1 MAVDSTPATT
11 VKNMLNGIDYSA
23 LIGGPLK
30 AAVEAQ
36 AIAAK
41 SSWEF
46 IQHVGLRKNKN
57 GETEAINVEFM
68 YQKDGTLA
76 KLIVP
81 LLTIVPI
88 PMIVVDDVSIKFK
101 ASLNASASEY
111 SENSSSKALDIG
123 GEGSLTFGKGP
134 VSVDLKIKANY
145 STKKDSKA
153 TQESKYS
160 VEYTQDIEVHAKQA
174 DMPAGLATVLNI
186 LSSSVTPNGSSHGKI
201 ELDKTAIAPTKDS
214 PEIISVT
221 VKDDKG
227 IIVPKAKIKITSEFG
242 KEDNGAK
249 SDHLTILYGHLQ
261 KTCDFSTGNA
271 ASIELEDGVE
281 TLTFKVTGPIPP
293 AIISVTTEGETPT
306 TSKIKV
312 AQYLLAAPS
321 STALSEAKDSS
332 KETQ

>member
-30 AAVEAQ
+30 AAIEAQ
-36 AIAAK
+36 AMAAK

-46 IQHVGLRKNKN
+46 IQEVGLYKDKDDVKR
-57 GETEAINVEFM
+57 AVNVEFM

-81 LLTIVPI
+81 ILTIVPI

-111 SENSSSKALDIG
+111 SENSSSQALDIG

-160 VEYTQDIEVHAKQA
+160 VEYTQDVEVHAKQA

-186 LSSSVTPNGSSHGKI
+186 LSSSVTPNGGAYGMI
-201 ELDKTAIAPTKDS
+201 EVDKT
-214 PEIISVT
+214 
-221 VKDDKG
+221 
-227 IIVPKAKIKITSEFG
+227 IIVPTLEAAEVVSIDVKNNEGLIVP
-242 KEDNGAK
+242 GAK
-249 SDHLTILYGHLQ
+249 VTMAINYGSGTNKNLKAYFGHLQ
-261 KTCDFSTGNA
+261 VPMDDNA
-271 ASIELEDGVE
+271 TLDLEDGID
-281 TLTFKVTGPIPP
+281 TLTFKANDSVDP
-293 AIISVTTEGETPT
+293 AIITLTYNPSTPGSKPIST
-306 TSKIKV
+306 KIKV
-312 AQYLLAAPS
+312 AKF
-321 STALSEAKDSS
+321 AKPNS
-332 KETQ
+332 KQPPKPNP

>member
-30 AAVEAQ
+30 AAIEAQ
-36 AIAAK
+36 AMAAK

-46 IQHVGLRKNKN
+46 IQEVGLYKDKDDVKR
-57 GETEAINVEFM
+57 AVNVEFM

-81 LLTIVPI
+81 ILTIVPI

-111 SENSSSKALDIG
+111 SENSSSQALDIG

-160 VEYTQDIEVHAKQA
+160 VEYTQDVEVHAKQA

-186 LSSSVTPNGSSHGKI
+186 LSSSVTPNGGAYGMKK
-201 ELDKTAIAPTKDS
+201 LMQQVTMAINYGSGTNKNL
-214 PEIISVT
+214 
-221 VKDDKG
+221 
-227 IIVPKAKIKITSEFG
+227 KAYF
-242 KEDNGAK
+242 
-249 SDHLTILYGHLQ
+249 GHLQ
-261 KTCDFSTGNA
+261 VPMDDNA
-271 ASIELEDGVE
+271 TLDLEDGID
-281 TLTFKVTGPIPP
+281 TLTFKANDSVDP
-293 AIISVTTEGETPT
+293 AIITLTYNPSTPGSKPIST
-306 TSKIKV
+306 KIKV
-312 AQYLLAAPS
+312 AKFTKPN
-321 STALSEAKDSS
+321 S
-332 KETQ
+332 KQPPKPNP